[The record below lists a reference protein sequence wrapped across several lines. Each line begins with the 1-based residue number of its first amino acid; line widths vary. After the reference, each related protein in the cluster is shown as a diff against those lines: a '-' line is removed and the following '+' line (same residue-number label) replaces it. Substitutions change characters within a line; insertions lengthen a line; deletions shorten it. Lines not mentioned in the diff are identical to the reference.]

1 MTHYL
6 LKIISLSN
14 IIIESEKKKTSKDLK
29 KKENII
35 RVVHGLLFW

>member
-14 IIIESEKKKTSKDLK
+14 IIIESGKKTSKDFK
-29 KKENII
+29 KKKKKT
-35 RVVHGLLFW
+35 